1 MQAYPGVKSTEVKS
15 TFGFSG
21 EFYTEGGHTVEYCH
35 GFESVGGVKGVDHVF
50 VKHASFERKGL
61 YGEGGQ
67 DYGVCVCACV
77 RVCMCVRACVCVC
90 VCVCVCMTRA

>member
-1 MQAYPGVKSTEVKS
+1 M
-15 TFGFSG
+15 
-21 EFYTEGGHTVEYCH
+21 EYCH

-90 VCVCVCMTRA
+90 VCVCVYDKGLIGQGGQDYGKRFSKDSMRTLLQYADFLP